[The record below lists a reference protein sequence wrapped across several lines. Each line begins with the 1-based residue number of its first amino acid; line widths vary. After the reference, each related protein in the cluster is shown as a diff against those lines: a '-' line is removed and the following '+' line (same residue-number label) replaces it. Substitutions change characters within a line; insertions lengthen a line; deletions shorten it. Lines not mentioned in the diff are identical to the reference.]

1 MTYTVIARDPAS
13 GQLGIGI
20 ATYSL
25 AVGASCPYI
34 KPGVA
39 AVSTQAATY
48 PAHGPA
54 LLEMVS
60 AGTSL
65 NDAFEK
71 LRTADPDF
79 EYRQVGVVTSK
90 GKAFVH
96 TGNKTRDWAGALT
109 GENWL
114 VMGNVLAGEKVV
126 AQMAKALEPANTQQ
140 SLATRLLAA
149 LEAGRD
155 AGGQVGL
162 GQVHLPER
170 SAVLLAY
177 GGEPYPVLDLRV
189 DDHPDAVT
197 ELRRIFDRFSIADPY
212 YRDRAERPSSTLP
225 QDRWMTEHG
234 MS

>member
-1 MTYTVIARDPAS
+1 MTYTVIARDPAT

-34 KPGVA
+34 RPGVA
-39 AVSTQAATY
+39 AVSTQAATF

-54 LLEMVS
+54 LLDFLVS
-60 AGTSL
+60 GKTF
-65 NDAFEK
+65 DEAFSK
-71 LRTADPDF
+71 LRASDPDF
-79 EYRQVGVVTSK
+79 EYRQIGVVTVD
-90 GKAFVH
+90 GKAHVH
-96 TGNKTRDWAGALT
+96 TGTKTRDWAGSLA

-114 VMGNVLAGEKVV
+114 VMGNVLAGEQVA
-126 AQMAKALEPANTQQ
+126 AQMAAALNQDVSA
-140 SLATRLLAA
+140 SLAARLVAA

-162 GQVHLPER
+162 NSIHLSER
-170 SAVLLAY
+170 SAVVLVC
-177 GGEPYPVLDLRV
+177 GSEPFPVMDLRV

-197 ELRRIFDRFSIADPY
+197 ELRRIFERFSLADPY
-212 YRDRAERPSSTLP
+212 YRDRANHPSSTPP
-225 QDRWMTEHG
+225 QDRWMAEHG

>member
-1 MTYTVIARDPAS
+1 MTYTVIARDPAT

-34 KPGVA
+34 RPGVA
-39 AVSTQAATY
+39 AVSTQAATF

-54 LLEMVS
+54 LLDFL
-60 AGTSL
+60 ADGKSL
-65 NDAFEK
+65 DDSFSR
-71 LRTADPDF
+71 LRASDPDF
-79 EYRQVGVVTSK
+79 EYRQIGIVTAD
-90 GKAFVH
+90 GKAHVH
-96 TGNKTRDWAGALT
+96 TGTKTRIWAGALT

-114 VMGNVLAGEKVV
+114 VMGNVVAGEQVT
-126 AQMAKALEPANTQQ
+126 AKMVDAFNADPAA
-140 SLATRLLAA
+140 SLAARLVAA

-162 GQVHLPER
+162 NAVHLPER
-170 SAVLLAY
+170 SAVVLVY
-177 GGEPYPVLDLRV
+177 GSETFPVMDLRV

-197 ELRRIFDRFSIADPY
+197 ELRRIFDRFSLADPY
-212 YRDRAERPSSTLP
+212 YRDRANRPSSTPP
-225 QDRWMTEHG
+225 QDRWMAEHG